1 MIWSIVGWVLN
12 NRKTTGIVV
21 TALVAILTLYATIQ
35 YIQSAERDKI
45 TVEIQ
50 EETNEKREKIR
61 EAVRPNP
68 RSTVADELRYLR
80 DRQSR

>member
-1 MIWSIVGWVLN
+1 MIWNIVGWVLN

-21 TALVAILTLYATIQ
+21 VALAVILTLFATIQ
-35 YIQSAERDKI
+35 YIRQAERDKI

-50 EETNEKREKIR
+50 EETDEKREAIR

-80 DRQSR
+80 DRQGR

>member
-1 MIWSIVGWVLN
+1 MIWNIVGWVLS
-12 NRKTTGIVV
+12 NRKTTGIAVV
-21 TALVAILTLYATIQ
+21 ALVVISTLFATIQ
-35 YIQSAERDKI
+35 YIRQAERDKI

-50 EETNEKREKIR
+50 EETDAKEEAIR

-80 DRQSR
+80 DRQGR